1 MTIHFDESALVY
13 ELFDADGKWVGAYN
27 THAEADEAR
36 RIAGGPGDS
45 W

>member
-1 MTIHFDESALVY
+1 MTIHYDPTAEVY
-13 ELFDADGKWVGAYN
+13 ELFEADGTYCGSFDTK
-27 THAEADEAR
+27 AEADEAR